1 MKRKWCLLVF
11 AVLISYVN
19 SNAQK
24 NLIDGVEWIVGDEVI
39 LRSDIEESRINAELR
54 GDVLDQN
61 WRCLIAEQLAVQKL
75 FLHQADIDSIYANE
89 AGVSKVAE
97 EQENYYLQAYGSKE
111 RLEEYA
117 RKSIKALREMWRQQA
132 RDQQR
137 MDEVRMSIVKNVKVT
152 PAEVRSYFKD
162 VPKDS
167 LPIVPMNVEVQLIT
181 LSPKPT
187 RGEIERIENE
197 LRSFA
202 QRVNSGESDFGTL
215 AMLYSQD
222 ASARQGG
229 ELGYK
234 GRGQFVPEFANVAFS
249 LNDPKKVSKI
259 VRTEYGYH
267 IIQLIDKKGDK
278 VNVRHILLKPEVS
291 SEEVAENLSKLDSVR
306 SSIHDGKMTFEEA
319 VVKFSDDKDTRSN
332 NGLMV
337 NIDVDQATRTSHF
350 EMKDLPQDV
359 AKQVSTLEV
368 GEMSAPF
375 EMINKNG
382 ERVCALIRL
391 KSRIDTHVANMQDDF
406 QVLKNILQNRKQE
419 EEINKWIEQKQRVTY
434 IRMSPEWRNCKFK
447 YPNWVK

>member
-1 MKRKWCLLVF
+1 MKNKVCLLFLLSFTLCIHV
-11 AVLISYVN
+11 S
-19 SNAQK
+19 AQK

-54 GDVLDQN
+54 GDVLGSD
-61 WRCLIAEQLAVQKL
+61 WRGLIAEQLAVQKL

-89 AGVSKVAE
+89 TAVNQVAE
-97 EQENYYLQAYGSKE
+97 EQENYYMQAYGSKE

-117 RKSIKALREMWRQQA
+117 RKSLKDLREMWRQQA

-137 MDEVRMSIVKNVKVT
+137 INDVRRSIVKNIKVT

-167 LPIVPMNVEVQLIT
+167 LPVVPMNVEVQLIT
-181 LSPKPT
+181 LTPQPT
-187 RGEIERIENE
+187 RAEIERIENE

-234 GRGQFVPEFANVAFS
+234 GRGQLVPEFANVAFS

-259 VRTEYGYH
+259 VKTEYGYH

-278 VNVRHILLKPEVS
+278 INVRHILLKPEIS
-291 SEEVAENLSKLDSVR
+291 SDAINANLNKLDTIANDIR
-306 SSIHDGKMTFEEA
+306 NGKITFEEA
-319 VVKFSDDKDTRSN
+319 VVRYSDDKNTRSN
-332 NGLMV
+332 NGVMV
-337 NIDVDQATRTSHF
+337 NINQEQMSRTSHF
-350 EMKDLPQDV
+350 EMKDLPQDI
-359 AKQVSTLEV
+359 AKEV
-368 GEMSAPF
+368 VKLGVGDISSPF
-375 EMINKNG
+375 EMINERG
-382 ERVCALIRL
+382 EKVCAIIRL
-391 KSRIDTHVANMQDDF
+391 KSRVEAHPANMQDDF
-406 QVLKNILQNRKQE
+406 QVLKTILQNKKQE
-419 EEINKWIEQKQRVTY
+419 EEINNWIVNKQRVTY
-434 IRMSPEWRNCKFK
+434 IRVSSEWKNCKFK

>member
-1 MKRKWCLLVF
+1 M
-11 AVLISYVN
+11 
-19 SNAQK
+19 
-24 NLIDGVEWIVGDEVI
+24 
-39 LRSDIEESRINAELR
+39 
-54 GDVLDQN
+54 
-61 WRCLIAEQLAVQKL
+61 
-75 FLHQADIDSIYANE
+75 
-89 AGVSKVAE
+89 
-97 EQENYYLQAYGSKE
+97 
-111 RLEEYA
+111 
-117 RKSIKALREMWRQQA
+117 
-132 RDQQR
+132 
-137 MDEVRMSIVKNVKVT
+137 
-152 PAEVRSYFKD
+152 
-162 VPKDS
+162 
-167 LPIVPMNVEVQLIT
+167 
-181 LSPKPT
+181 
-187 RGEIERIENE
+187 
-197 LRSFA
+197 
-202 QRVNSGESDFGTL
+202 
-215 AMLYSQD
+215 
-222 ASARQGG
+222 
-229 ELGYK
+229 
-234 GRGQFVPEFANVAFS
+234 
-249 LNDPKKVSKI
+249 NDPKKVSKI

-291 SEEVAENLSKLDSVR
+291 SEEVAENLSKLDSIR